1 MYFRWVVILKMK
13 QLFYLAL
20 LLFASSCQFFET
32 EKISSET
39 FYEEDLKAIDWE
51 DVDQY
56 PAFPECIS
64 FTEKWEKKHCFEE
77 TLQKYVSRS
86 IGSKKMSTHTE
97 LHDTVLLEFSIN
109 RTGKISILNITMDST
124 LVRQLPSL
132 RQWLAESIDS
142 LPTLE
147 PANKQG
153 VPVETQFT
161 FPVVIRTEG
170 TTN

>member
-1 MYFRWVVILKMK
+1 MK

-20 LLFASSCQFFET
+20 LLLASSCQFFET

-39 FYEEDLKAIDWE
+39 FYEEDMKAIDWA

-56 PAFPECIS
+56 PAFPQCET
-64 FTEKWEKKHCFEE
+64 FTEKQEKKNCFER
-77 TLQKYVSRS
+77 TLQEHVAKSL
-86 IGSKKMSTHTE
+86 GSKKMSTHEE
-97 LHDTVLLEFSIN
+97 LSDTVLLEFSIS
-109 RTGKISILNITMDST
+109 RKGEISILNVTMDS
-124 LVRQLPSL
+124 LLMKQLPSL
-132 RQWLAESIDS
+132 KQWLTESIES
-142 LPTLE
+142 LPQLA

-161 FPVVIRTEG
+161 FPVVIVTEK